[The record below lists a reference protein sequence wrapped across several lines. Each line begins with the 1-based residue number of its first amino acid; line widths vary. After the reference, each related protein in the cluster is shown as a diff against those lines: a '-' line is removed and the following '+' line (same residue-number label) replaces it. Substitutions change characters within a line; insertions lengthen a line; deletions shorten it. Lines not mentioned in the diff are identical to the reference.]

1 MEKNN
6 NFEQDEITIDL
17 GELFQVLWSK
27 AHIII
32 LAGVVLAL
40 AAFAGTKLFITP
52 QYDSTTKIFVIT
64 KQNENTVTSS
74 DLQTG
79 TLLTKDYMEM
89 VKSRPVLEEVIAVL
103 NLDMTPEQL
112 AGAITVE
119 TPAETRL
126 INIKVRNE
134 DPKMAKNIADAVR
147 EAASIQIQEVMNID
161 AVNTVEEANLP
172 TQKATPNTMK
182 NTLLGGILGVFIAIG
197 IIVLIHIL
205 DDTIKT
211 PDDVERYLELNVLAS
226 IPIKEGTKKD
236 RKDKSMAKK
245 AVMQAKKKR
254 R

>member
-6 NFEQDEITIDL
+6 NFEQDEITIDI
-17 GELFQVLWSK
+17 GELLLVLWNK

-40 AAFAGTKLFITP
+40 AAFAGTKLFMTP
-52 QYDSTTKIFVIT
+52 QYDSVTKIFVIS

-79 TLLTKDYMEM
+79 ALLTKDYMEM

-103 NLDMTPEQL
+103 NLDMSTEEL
-112 AGAITVE
+112 AESITVE
-119 TPAETRL
+119 APAETRM
-126 INIKVRNE
+126 ISITVRNA
-134 DPKMAKNIADAVR
+134 DPKLAKSIADAVR
-147 EAASIQIQEVMNID
+147 EAASVQIREVMNID

-172 TQKATPNTMK
+172 TKKAAPSTMK
-182 NTLLGGILGVFIAIG
+182 NTLLGGILGVFLAVG
-197 IIVLIHIL
+197 IIVLVFIL

-211 PDDVERYLELNVLAS
+211 PDDVERYLEMNVLAS
-226 IPIKEGTKKD
+226 IPIKEGAAKNKKA
-236 RKDKSMAKK
+236 KSAAKK
-245 AVMQAKKKR
+245 AAMRAKRKR